1 MIKVD
6 LEKCTGC
13 GLCVK
18 ACPFGAVTL
27 RDKKAVIGDAC
38 TLCGA
43 CVNVCPVE
51 AISIERKRVDISKL
65 ADYKG
70 VWVYAEQADG
80 KLRSVALELLG
91 KGRALADKLGE
102 PLSAVLLGND
112 AAGLAD
118 ELSAHGADK
127 VYLAE
132 HPALQRYTTDAYTD
146 VLSGIILQHKPNV
159 VLFGATTNGRDL
171 APTVAARLQVG
182 LTADCTGLDIDDERQ
197 LVQTRPAF
205 GGNIM
210 ASILTPYTRP
220 QMATVRPNV
229 FKPPKPDPSK
239 KAVVEKLKI
248 NVDPRAIR
256 TKTVE
261 NVKEV
266 SAEAVSVEEADLI
279 VSCGRGL
286 KSPENLKLAHDLAE
300 TLKAAVGGS
309 RPIVDAG
316 WMPHHQQVGQSGKT
330 VSPKLYIA
338 CGISGAIQHLV
349 GMRTS
354 DIIVALNSDPEAP
367 IFNVADFGIVGD
379 LFKIIPALTEEIKRV
394 KMQRI

>member
-1 MIKVD
+1 VIEID
-6 LEKCTGC
+6 LEKCIGC

-18 ACPFGAVTL
+18 ACPFAAVL
-27 RDKKAVIGDAC
+27 LKDKKAVIMENC

-43 CVNVCPVE
+43 CVTICPVE
-51 AISIERKRVDISKL
+51 AITIERKRVDTSKL

-80 KLRSVALELLG
+80 SLRTVALELLG

-102 PLSAVLLGND
+102 PLSAVLLGNHV
-112 AAGLAD
+112 AELAR
-118 ELSAHGADK
+118 ELAAHGADK

-132 HPALQRYTTDAYTD
+132 HPALERYTTDAYTN
-146 VLSGIILQHKPNV
+146 VLSGVILQHSPNI

-171 APTVAARLQVG
+171 APRVAARLHAG
-182 LTADCTGLDIDDERQ
+182 LTADCTGLDIDDKRQ

-229 FKPPKPDPSK
+229 FKPPKPDYSK
-239 KAVVEKLKI
+239 EAVMEELKI

-256 TKTVE
+256 TKTVQTM
-261 NVKEV
+261 KEV
-266 SAEAVSVEEADLI
+266 SAEATSVEEADLI

-286 KSPENLKLAHDLAE
+286 KSPDNLELVKQLAE
-300 TLKAAVGGS
+300 TLQATVGGS

-338 CGISGAIQHLV
+338 CGISGAIQHIV

-354 DIIVALNSDPEAP
+354 DVIVAVNSDPEAP

-394 KMQRI
+394 KVERK

>member
-1 MIKVD
+1 VIRVD

-13 GLCVK
+13 GMCVK
-18 ACPFGAVTL
+18 ACPFGAVQIK
-27 RDKKAVIGDAC
+27 DKEAVIMENC

-43 CVNVCPVE
+43 CVKICPVE
-51 AISIERKRVDISKL
+51 AIAIERKRVDVSEL

-70 VWVYAEQADG
+70 VWVYAEQAGG
-80 KLRSVALELLG
+80 KIRSVALELLG
-91 KGRALADKLGE
+91 KGRTLADRLGE
-102 PLSAVLLGND
+102 PLSAVLLGNNV
-112 AAGLAD
+112 A
-118 ELSAHGADK
+118 ELSGELSSYGADK

-132 HPALQRYTTDAYTD
+132 HLALGRYSTDAYTD
-146 VLSGIILQHKPNV
+146 VLSGVILQHKPNV

-171 APTVAARLQVG
+171 APRVAARLHVG
-182 LTADCTGLDIDDERQ
+182 LTADCTGLGIDDKKQ

-229 FKPPKPDPSK
+229 FKPPKPDASR
-239 KAVVEKLKI
+239 KADVKELMI

-256 TKTVE
+256 TKTVQT
-261 NVKEV
+261 VKEV
-266 SAEAVSVEEADLI
+266 STEATSVEEADLI

-286 KSPENLKLAHDLAE
+286 KSPDNLELVKELAE
-300 TLKAAVGGS
+300 TLEAAVGGS

-354 DIIVALNSDPEAP
+354 DVIVAVNSDPEAP

-379 LFKIIPALTEEIKRV
+379 LFKILPALSEEIRRV
-394 KMQRI
+394 RNQLK

>member
-18 ACPFGAVTL
+18 ACPFGAATL
-27 RDKKAVIGDAC
+27 SDKKAVIGDAC

-43 CVNVCPVE
+43 CVNICPVE
-51 AISIERKRVDISKL
+51 AISIERKRVDVSKL

-80 KLRSVALELLG
+80 KLRSVVGELLG
-91 KGRALADKLGE
+91 KGRTLADKLEE
-102 PLSAVLLGND
+102 PLSAVLLGNN
-112 AAGLAD
+112 ASELAD
-118 ELSAHGADK
+118 ELVAHGGDK

-132 HPALQRYTTDAYTD
+132 HPALERYTTDAYTD
-146 VLSGIILQHKPNV
+146 VLSGIILRHKPSV

-182 LTADCTGLDIDDERQ
+182 LTADCTGLDINDERQ

-229 FKPPKPDPSK
+229 FKPAKPDSSK
-239 KAVVEKLKI
+239 KAVVERLKI

-261 NVKEV
+261 TVKEV
-266 SAEAVSVEEADLI
+266 PAEAVSVEEADLI

-286 KSPENLKLAHDLAE
+286 KSPENLELARDLAE
-300 TLKAAVGGS
+300 TLQAAVGGS

-354 DIIVALNSDPEAP
+354 DIIVAVNSDPEAP
-367 IFNVADFGIVGD
+367 IFNVADFGVVGD
-379 LFKIIPALTEEIKRV
+379 LFKIIPALAEEIKRV
-394 KMQRI
+394 KSERK